1 MHGNCHYTN
10 RIDGFSQSFFADAK
24 SFAPVLES
32 PRLVEVE
39 AARIGSFTMCVIIA
53 HDVSF
58 FYSLSPGPPPAISIL
73 KLRLYRRYIERISG
87 HHVDIDGQNRP
98 FVSHA
103 RVIVPQAL
111 IACGATI

>member
-32 PRLVEVE
+32 PRLVEVDVT
-39 AARIGSFTMCVIIA
+39 RIRSFTMCVIIA

-58 FYSLSPGPPPAISIL
+58 FYSL
-73 KLRLYRRYIERISG
+73 
-87 HHVDIDGQNRP
+87 
-98 FVSHA
+98 
-103 RVIVPQAL
+103 
-111 IACGATI
+111 